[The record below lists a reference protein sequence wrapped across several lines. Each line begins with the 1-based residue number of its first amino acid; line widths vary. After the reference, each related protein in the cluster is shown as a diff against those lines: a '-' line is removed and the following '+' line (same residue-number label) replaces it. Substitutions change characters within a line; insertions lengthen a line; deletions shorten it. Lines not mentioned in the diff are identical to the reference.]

1 MPENTPLKPE
11 PRRSTREH
19 LIRCGVEL
27 CTESGFQNTGIE
39 GVLRKASVPKGS
51 FYHYFKSKQD
61 FGLAVIDAYAQYF
74 GDKLARV
81 LEDETLSP
89 LARLK
94 RFVAEAETGMAR
106 HEYRRGCLVGNLGQ
120 ELAGLNEAFRERL
133 EEVLRGWEAQTA
145 ACLRLAQETGELA
158 SDADVKQLS
167 EFFWIGWEGAIL
179 RAKLTRSAEPMHRFA
194 EGFFSR
200 MAV

>member
-1 MPENTPLKPE
+1 MHGTTPLQPE
-11 PRRSTREH
+11 TRRSTRDH

-27 CTESGFQNTGIE
+27 CTEAGFQSTGIE

-81 LEDETLSP
+81 LEDESLSP

-94 RFVAEAETGMAR
+94 RFVAEAEAGMAR
-106 HEYRRGCLVGNLGQ
+106 YDYRRGCLVGNLGQ

-133 EEVLRGWEAQTA
+133 EQVLRSWEAQTA
-145 ACLRLAQETGELA
+145 ACLRQAQEAGELA
-158 SDADVKQLS
+158 SGADAGQLA

-194 EGFFSR
+194 GGFFSR